1 MVYMLFFFKKK
12 IIDILN
18 TFVYFIF
25 LKKLIKFTSQIH
37 VIFLN

>member
-25 LKKLIKFTSQIH
+25 LKKLNKFT
-37 VIFLN
+37 F